1 MAGRAYRVEVVKHR
15 GPLHLLEGHE
25 LRLEVGGRSLHGE
38 ARKPTWS
45 PGAHRTTRG
54 FSRRKRHGSGPRAR
68 VLELP
73 VAGVRAQPPPPPAR
87 PTHTHSNARC
97 CARLWELCELRPAA
111 DGQAAARES
120 TWLEA
125 TMAATMAAAIRPART
140 AEVAFRV
147 LRTGTC
153 QSTASGSGVRQFTG
167 RERGRARQR
176 RAPGMHPA
184 RVAASWR

>member
-1 MAGRAYRVEVVKHR
+1 VVRCTFWKDTSSD
-15 GPLHLLEGHE
+15 LKWA
-25 LRLEVGGRSLHGE
+25 GE
-38 ARKPTWS
+38 ACMGKHESQRGHPARTER
-45 PGAHRTTRG
+45 PGASVAASDMAPAHEHACLNCRWLACAH
-54 FSRRKRHGSGPRAR
+54 SR
-68 VLELP
+68 
-73 VAGVRAQPPPPPAR
+73 PPPPAR